1 MLHKALWFLYQLEN
15 NKIFYKIKHI
25 VISYKIY
32 HWIWLDNHVEQVNL
46 KLLVYLIWACLNLLL
61 FMANQLSPI
70 ECVICM
76 SDMRD
81 TLILP
86 CRHLCLCSTCAE
98 SLRYQASNCP
108 ICRSPFR
115 ALLQIRAMR
124 RKQAVSVQVHT
135 ITVTTATS
143 DTYCNEKFHIKI
155 IKLYEG

>member
-1 MLHKALWFLYQLEN
+1 MKWNICVCLIYGLAIHEIY
-15 NKIFYKIKHI
+15 IFI
-25 VISYKIY
+25 ISFVERKMISVKTFEKSSI
-32 HWIWLDNHVEQVNL
+32 HSLLQEDDDDNDDIEDSG
-46 KLLVYLIWACLNLLL
+46 A
-61 FMANQLSPI
+61 

-124 RKQAVSVQVHT
+124 RKQA
-135 ITVTTATS
+135 ITVQQVCIVFYS
-143 DTYCNEKFHIKI
+143 CSVI
-155 IKLYEG
+155 IRDYDMGFWLSN